1 MLGGAGEEGVGG
13 GTGRVGKLAPLPVA
27 RCPHLLWGDA
37 GRQIRQEGGLGGA
50 AVGLCAR
57 DGVFVDG
64 AACGGVKMLSVS
76 WTARWGGVA
85 EARHAGM

>member
-1 MLGGAGEEGVGG
+1 MPGRYVHAKRQGSRLLSAGQ
-13 GTGRVGKLAPLPVA
+13 TAA
-27 RCPHLLWGDA
+27 RPRPHLLWGDA